1 MYAHILFLHFM
12 TFLNP
17 YFCYTRSSMA
27 NCNYKIVFDS
37 DSIYRIPNFLSHTY
51 FYNTD
56 IPFYQEKFQKFSKF
70 FWKFNFF
77 YQKIEFFVNID
88 LAELYTPYKTFISNV
103 PTQYYQ
109 NSQLF
114 EWLKKMIFSVKHDH
128 LSFKI
133 HYDFIKQIISSF
145 IL

>member
-1 MYAHILFLHFM
+1 MIIHGHPWQTVIIRSCLIVTVFIVYQIFCLTPISTTR
-12 TFLNP
+12 TFL
-17 YFCYTRSSMA
+17 FI
-27 NCNYKIVFDS
+27 KK
-37 DSIYRIPNFLSHTY
+37 NFK
-51 FYNTD
+51 N
-56 IPFYQEKFQKFSKF
+56 FQKF
-70 FWKFNFF
+70 FWKFKFF

>member
-1 MYAHILFLHFM
+1 
-12 TFLNP
+12 
-17 YFCYTRSSMA
+17 MA

-56 IPFYQEKFQKFSKF
+56 IPFYQKIFSKFSKF
-70 FWKFNFF
+70 FLKIWIFLN
-77 YQKIEFFVNID
+77 QKIEFFVNID

-128 LSFKI
+128 LLFKI